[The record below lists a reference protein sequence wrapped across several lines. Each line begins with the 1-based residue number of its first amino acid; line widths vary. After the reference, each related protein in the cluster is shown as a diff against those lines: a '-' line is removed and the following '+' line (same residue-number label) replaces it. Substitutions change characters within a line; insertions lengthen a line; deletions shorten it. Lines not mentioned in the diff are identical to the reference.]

1 MKHYREKLK
10 KQNIVLSVCIVILAL
25 CAVLP
30 YAAEAGLIS
39 LAPIPMDS
47 HWQSLWRG
55 FVSGGS
61 TGILGLMVFVLVRN
75 LLAIKDDKKLKKLYV
90 KTHDERTI
98 QLFHNARSTAMS
110 IFLIKGEDVFGA
122 LRLCAS
128 LGGDTD
134 TIGALVGAL
143 CAAYAGGHNIPEDIL
158 HTVVERNHLD
168 LEEVAR
174 KIEAAF
180 WQ

>member
-110 IFLIKGEDVFGA
+110 IFLIGGLIAVMVTGYFNA
-122 LRLCAS
+122 TVSITILACVMVCSSLC
-128 LGGDTD
+128 LW
-134 TIGALVGAL
+134 L
-143 CAAYAGGHNIPEDIL
+143 
-158 HTVVERNHLD
+158 
-168 LEEVAR
+168 
-174 KIEAAF
+174 KIYYDKKY
-180 WQ
+180 

>member
-61 TGILGLMVFVLVRN
+61 SGILGLMEFVLIRN
-75 LLAIKDDKKLKKLYV
+75 LLAIKDNQKLKKLYV

-98 QLFHNARSTAMS
+98 QLFHNARSTAMT
-110 IFLIKGEDVFGA
+110 IFLIGGLIAVMVTGYFNA
-122 LRLCAS
+122 TVSITILACVMVCSSLC
-128 LGGDTD
+128 LW
-134 TIGALVGAL
+134 L
-143 CAAYAGGHNIPEDIL
+143 
-158 HTVVERNHLD
+158 
-168 LEEVAR
+168 
-174 KIEAAF
+174 KIYYDKKY
-180 WQ
+180 

>member
-61 TGILGLMVFVLVRN
+61 SGILGLMVFVLIRN
-75 LLAIKDDKKLKKLYV
+75 LLAIKDNQKLKKLYV

-98 QLFHNARSTAMS
+98 QLFHNARSTAMT
-110 IFLIKGEDVFGA
+110 IFLIGGLIAVMVTGYFNA
-122 LRLCAS
+122 TVSITILACVMVCSSLC
-128 LGGDTD
+128 LW
-134 TIGALVGAL
+134 L
-143 CAAYAGGHNIPEDIL
+143 
-158 HTVVERNHLD
+158 
-168 LEEVAR
+168 
-174 KIEAAF
+174 KIYYDKKY
-180 WQ
+180 